1 MGILSEN
8 GMSLLVEC
16 QDCGKKFEVS
26 SKDEIIQHK
35 KEFKVNEQSI
45 FLTYYDCPDCGR
57 RHCVQ
62 VDTIQTLQE
71 LKEVERM
78 FIKLS
83 VAKKKGKQPPQSQ
96 SAKFKKA
103 REHLAQSRIDLMK
116 QFTGKLVHDSE
127 TDTDIVL
134 EFSA

>member
-1 MGILSEN
+1 MVNSGN
-8 GMSLLVEC
+8 GLAILVEC

-26 SKDEIIQHK
+26 SKDKIVQHK

-45 FLTYYDCPDCGR
+45 FITYYDCPDCGR

-62 VDTIQTLQE
+62 IDTLRTLPELTEVD
-71 LKEVERM
+71 RM
-78 FIKLS
+78 FVKLS
-83 VAKKKGKQPPQSQ
+83 IAKKKGKQLPQSQ

-103 REHLAQSRIDLMK
+103 REHLAQNRTNLMK

-134 EFSA
+134 EFSV